1 MDSRHLYIF
10 NPDCELAIANGSCFY
25 TPSANVVKMG
35 EDLAFL
41 PAWLGKPDDMVLVKE
56 LPDASFR
63 NFLSEE
69 LLLRCLPVRESE
81 LDRYSGLVGVPWGKS
96 PKICHWL
103 EKKGLGEGWRPEQKE
118 WYSRKK
124 AREGLKLLIQNLPFL
139 SEDILPHVCYS
150 LSELE
155 QKTGEGY
162 WLVKAPWSSSGKGL
176 LTLKGRPGCKEKEW
190 LKGMFRRQGYLML
203 ERMLD
208 KVEDFA
214 MEFLADEQEV
224 NFMGWSSFTT
234 GVHGEYTG
242 NYLGSQENIENKLA
256 ACLGSEKI
264 KAIRQEVPRMLRKI
278 LPDYRGYLGVDMMI
292 YRGKQGDYNLQPCV
306 EINLRYNMGI
316 VALFLARNYLCEG
329 TCGEF
334 TIRFYPQ
341 AGQAW
346 QKHHRM
352 LREFPVVYKNNRI
365 KSGYLNLTPVTEA
378 THFIAS
384 LCCY

>member
-1 MDSRHLYIF
+1 
-10 NPDCELAIANGSCFY
+10 
-25 TPSANVVKMG
+25 
-35 EDLAFL
+35 
-41 PAWLGKPDDMVLVKE
+41 
-56 LPDASFR
+56 
-63 NFLSEE
+63 
-69 LLLRCLPVRESE
+69 
-81 LDRYSGLVGVPWGKS
+81 
-96 PKICHWL
+96 
-103 EKKGLGEGWRPEQKE
+103 
-118 WYSRKK
+118 
-124 AREGLKLLIQNLPFL
+124 
-139 SEDILPHVCYS
+139 
-150 LSELE
+150 
-155 QKTGEGY
+155 
-162 WLVKAPWSSSGKGL
+162 
-176 LTLKGRPGCKEKEW
+176 
-190 LKGMFRRQGYLML
+190 ML

-256 ACLGSEKI
+256 VRLGSEKI
-264 KAIRQEVPRMLRKI
+264 KAIREEVPRMLRKV

-316 VALFLARNYLCEG
+316 VALFLVRNYLYEG

-346 QKHHRM
+346 QEHHRM